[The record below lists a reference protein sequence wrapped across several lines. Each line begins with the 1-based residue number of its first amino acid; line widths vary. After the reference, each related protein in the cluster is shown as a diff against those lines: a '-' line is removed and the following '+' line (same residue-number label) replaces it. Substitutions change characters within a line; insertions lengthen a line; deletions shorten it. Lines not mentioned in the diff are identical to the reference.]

1 MVTDGARSVKAYPI
15 VPALIADGATLMVL
29 IEFIGI
35 TKLGIL
41 PSSGLKGARE
51 RCSGTRCIHV
61 GAVDHLIVVVLLK
74 LGFGRLIEPDVTGQA
89 DNESA
94 PSEVSSDLYPV
105 LNLSGGR
112 KRMTAERDSLIS
124 GNHA

>member
-1 MVTDGARSVKAYPI
+1 MVTDGARSVKAYPV
-15 VPALIADGATLMVL
+15 VPALISDGTTLMVL

-41 PSSGLKGARE
+41 PSSGLKGNRE
-51 RCSGTRCIHV
+51 RFAGARCVHV
-61 GAVDHLIVVVLLK
+61 GAVDHLIVMVLLK

-105 LNLSGGR
+105 FDLS
-112 KRMTAERDSLIS
+112 
-124 GNHA
+124 